1 MKSTGLDNIDT
12 YIIKLVAKDILP
24 ALTNII
30 NLSIRNSHFPST
42 WKRAK
47 VVPLLKKGD
56 RFNPKNYRPVA
67 LLPIMSK
74 VLERA
79 IYLQLVEYLDVNHLF
94 HPNHHGSRRAHN
106 TCTALLQ
113 MYDTWTD
120 AAENGNMAGVMMV
133 DLSAAFDMVDHDL
146 LIQKLEL
153 MGLKA
158 DALSWFRSYLTNR
171 SQTVCIDGTL
181 ARVLDIDCGVP
192 QGSVLGPLLYVLF
205 TNDLPEVVHSHDQ
218 PLTFLNP
225 NMQCDGCGG
234 LVNYVDDATYSYA
247 SDDPV
252 ELSEKLSETYK
263 CIADYMV
270 ANKLVI
276 NADKTHLLVMGT
288 QAMCEARQQVQLRA
302 GEHIITP
309 TSTEK
314 LLGCNIH
321 ENMKWGEHIQNN
333 EQSLIRQLTSR
344 VNALYKLSVNA
355 TFKTRL
361 MAANGAFMSVL
372 MYLVPL
378 WGGTEQYLLKGL
390 QVLQNRAARCVTKQS
405 WFTPT
410 RQLLKQCGWMSV
422 QQLAQYHSIL
432 QVHKVIKA
440 GKPLYLSS
448 KLVTDHPYPTRQ
460 ASSGGIRHTAD
471 NTGLSSLAQKSFFG
485 RAPKSYN
492 SIPTDIKTAVSIAV
506 FKRKLRVWI
515 HQNTPIA

>member
-1 MKSTGLDNIDT
+1 
-12 YIIKLVAKDILP
+12 
-24 ALTNII
+24 
-30 NLSIRNSHFPST
+30 
-42 WKRAK
+42 
-47 VVPLLKKGD
+47 
-56 RFNPKNYRPVA
+56 
-67 LLPIMSK
+67 
-74 VLERA
+74 
-79 IYLQLVEYLDVNHLF
+79 
-94 HPNHHGSRRAHN
+94 
-106 TCTALLQ
+106 
-113 MYDTWTD
+113 
-120 AAENGNMAGVMMV
+120 
-133 DLSAAFDMVDHDL
+133 
-146 LIQKLEL
+146 
-153 MGLKA
+153 
-158 DALSWFRSYLTNR
+158 
-171 SQTVCIDGTL
+171 
-181 ARVLDIDCGVP
+181 
-192 QGSVLGPLLYVLF
+192 
-205 TNDLPEVVHSHDQ
+205 
-218 PLTFLNP
+218 
-225 NMQCDGCGG
+225 
-234 LVNYVDDATYSYA
+234 
-247 SDDPV
+247 
-252 ELSEKLSETYK
+252 
-263 CIADYMV
+263 
-270 ANKLVI
+270 
-276 NADKTHLLVMGT
+276 MGT

-492 SIPTDIKTAVSIAV
+492 SIPTEIKTAVSIAV

>member
-1 MKSTGLDNIDT
+1 
-12 YIIKLVAKDILP
+12 
-24 ALTNII
+24 
-30 NLSIRNSHFPST
+30 
-42 WKRAK
+42 
-47 VVPLLKKGD
+47 
-56 RFNPKNYRPVA
+56 
-67 LLPIMSK
+67 
-74 VLERA
+74 
-79 IYLQLVEYLDVNHLF
+79 
-94 HPNHHGSRRAHN
+94 
-106 TCTALLQ
+106 

-181 ARVLDIDCGVP
+181 ARVLDVDCGVP

-252 ELSEKLSETYK
+252 ELSGKLSETYK

-309 TSTEK
+309 TPAEK

-321 ENMKWGEHIQNN
+321 DVEWGEHIQNN

-471 NTGLSSLAQKSFFG
+471 NTGLSSLAQKNVFG

-492 SIPTDIKTAVSIAV
+492 SISTEIKTAVSIAV